1 MYGWTG
7 QVLHVDLTTR
17 DVSITETDSRGMRMF
32 IGGRGLNS
40 YTLFN
45 TVKPDIDPLGP
56 ENALMFA
63 TGPVGGTLSPSSGRF
78 TVTAVSPLTLVAGGT
93 KPCFGD
99 SNCGGFFGPEMKYAG
114 FDQFIITGQS
124 DRPVYLLVT
133 DNKAEIRDA
142 RHLQGLD
149 TWATEEALKKELKDP
164 NIQVAS
170 IGPAGENLVRTAAI
184 MTNQSRAAGK
194 CGLGTVMGSK
204 KLKAVVVRGTM
215 GVKVKDPDG
224 LRKCV
229 ADAIRNL
236 QQDPSSVT
244 YSRFGTSSLLSAHQ
258 KAGRL
263 ATRNYQDSQF
273 DFADEIDSKAL
284 GKYWRQSAACFA
296 CPLHCSHHYEVKEG
310 EFAGTIGEGGPEY
323 VTLASFGSKIG
334 NRNLPS
340 ILFAN
345 NLCNKLGLDTQNT
358 GSAIAWAMECRQ
370 RGLLNPSE
378 TDGLDLQWGNYHDVL
393 TLVERIAKRQGD
405 FASLLAEGAYRAAR
419 TLGRGSE
426 LYVNH
431 VKGQDPGLSDPRTAP
446 AWGLGYAVASRGGC
460 HLRALPSSETFFS
473 PQEAR
478 EMFGTEEAVAPD
490 GVKGKGRLIKWSE
503 DQRAV
508 ADSLETCKFIVRT
521 GLIYPRFQAEFLN
534 TVTGEDYT
542 SESIMEA
549 GERIIA
555 IERAFNVRQGLTPAD
570 DTLSHRFLHEPVS
583 SGPAKGRV
591 NNLGPMLEEYY
602 EARQW
607 SLDTGYPHEGRLRDL
622 KLDWVADEMARMGR
636 VERVPHERLE
646 TRKED

>member
-7 QVLHVDLTTR
+7 QVLIADLTTKNL
-17 DVSITETDSRGMRMF
+17 SIEETDPVGMKLF

-40 YTLFN
+40 HTLFK

-56 ENALMFA
+56 ENVLLFGI
-63 TGPVGGTLSPSSGRF
+63 GPVGGTLSPSSGRF
-78 TVTAVSPLTLVAGGT
+78 TVTAVSPLTVVAEGT

-124 DRPVYLLVT
+124 DKPVYLLVT
-133 DNKAEIRDA
+133 DNKAELLDA
-142 RHLQGLD
+142 SHLWGLN
-149 TWATEEALKKELKDP
+149 TWETEEAIRKQLKDP

-170 IGPAGENLVRTAAI
+170 IGQAGENLVRTASI

-194 CGLGTVMGSK
+194 CGMGTVMGSK
-204 KLKAVVVRGTM
+204 RLKAIAVRGTM
-215 GVKVKDPDG
+215 GVKVKNPDQ
-224 LRKCV
+224 LRQIV
-229 ADAIRNL
+229 TEAIQNL

-244 YSRFGTSSLLSAHQ
+244 YSRLGTSSLLSAHQ

-273 DFADEIDSKAL
+273 EHADAIDANAL
-284 GKYWRQSAACFA
+284 GTYWRQSAACFA

-334 NRNLPS
+334 NKNLPS
-340 ILFAN
+340 ILYAN
-345 NLCNKLGLDTQNT
+345 NLCNKLGLDTLNT
-358 GSAIAWAMECRQ
+358 GSAIAWAMECWQ
-370 RGLLNPSE
+370 NGLINADETEGLNLE
-378 TDGLDLQWGNYHDVL
+378 WGNYQDVL

-405 FASLLAEGAYRAAR
+405 FASLLAEGAYRAAKI
-419 TLGRGSE
+419 LGRGSE

-431 VKGQDPGLSDPRTAP
+431 VKGQDPGLSDPRTAQ

-473 PQEAR
+473 PQEAK
-478 EMFGTEEAVAPD
+478 EMFGTEEAVAPA

-521 GLIYPRFQAEFLN
+521 GLIYPKFQADFLN
-534 TVTGEDYT
+534 AVTGEAYT
-542 SESIMEA
+542 AESIMET
-549 GERIIA
+549 GERILA

-570 DTLSHRFLHEPVS
+570 DTLSHRFLHVPVT
-583 SGPAKGRV
+583 SGPAQGRV
-591 NNLGPMLEEYY
+591 NNLMPMLEEYY

-607 SLDTGYPHEGRLRDL
+607 NLETGYAQEARLREL
-622 KLDWVADEMARMGR
+622 KLDWVADEMSQIDKI
-636 VERVPHERLE
+636 ERTPQ
-646 TRKED
+646 